1 MSKPLVFE
9 KPMGMRDTLPQLYEC
24 KLKTKSVME
33 TTVSQWG
40 YRFMQTPTV
49 EYYDTVG
56 EASATLD
63 QQLFKLL
70 DQDGKTLVLRPDMT
84 APIARV
90 AASSLK
96 NGALPMR
103 LAYGANVFRAQQ
115 QEGGRPAEFEQFGI
129 ELIGDGTT
137 SADAEVIALMIETLQ
152 SVGLHQFQVAVGH
165 LGYVDALFKEILG
178 TNERTE
184 TLKRFLYEKNYVGY
198 RQHVKQLPLS
208 SIDQKRLLDFL
219 LLRGSETGLQQA
231 EELISSTRAYEAL
244 EELKAL
250 SEALEVYGVNDLV
263 SLDLTLVSHMTYY
276 TGVVFEGYSPNLGS
290 PISNGGRYDDLL
302 KKFEMD
308 AKATGFGIHLDYL
321 MEALQP
327 QQETSPTQCIVYS
340 EKQRKHAV
348 ENAQQ
353 LREKGE
359 RVVLQ
364 DIKGIDYLDGYTEQ
378 FAKVTYFLGK
388 EEGRDE

>member
-9 KPMGMRDTLPQLYEC
+9 KPLGMRDTLPHLYEI
-24 KLKTKSVME
+24 KSISRTAME
-33 TTVSQWG
+33 TIVRQWG

-70 DQDGKTLVLRPDMT
+70 DQEGKTLVLRPDMT

-96 NGALPMR
+96 DEPLPMR
-103 LAYGANVFRAQQ
+103 IAYAAHVFRAQE
-115 QEGGRPAEFEQFGI
+115 QEGGRPAEFEQFGV

-137 SADAEVIALMIETLQ
+137 SADAEVIALMIETLKA
-152 SVGLHQFQVAVGH
+152 VGLNNFQVAVGH

-178 TNERTE
+178 TDQRTE

-198 RQHVKQLPLS
+198 RQHVKELPLS

-219 LLRGSETGLQQA
+219 QLRGGTAGLEQA
-231 EELISSTRAYEAL
+231 EELITSTRAYEAL
-244 EELKAL
+244 EELQTLRDGLA
-250 SEALEVYGVNDLV
+250 AYGVSDLV

-276 TGVVFEGYSPNLGS
+276 TGVVFEGYAPELGS
-290 PISNGGRYDDLL
+290 PISNGGRYDTLL
-302 KKFEMD
+302 SKFDMD
-308 AKATGFGIHLDYL
+308 TKATGFGIHLDHL
-321 MEALQP
+321 IEAVHP
-327 QQETSPTQCIVYS
+327 REEKTFTHCIVYS
-340 EKQRKHAV
+340 EKQRKDAI
-348 ENAQQ
+348 AFCQK
-353 LREKGE
+353 LRGQGE
-359 RVVLQ
+359 TAVLQ
-364 DIKGIDYLDGYTEQ
+364 DIKGIENLDGFTEK
-378 FAKVTYFLGK
+378 FSNVTYYLGK
-388 EEGRDE
+388 EEGVSK